1 MCLKIK
7 WYFFYKVFKLNSVDD
22 PHLFDPELGSASGI
36 WILLGLI
43 FLQIST
49 LIQGVKKVWMPIQN
63 TLGSCPKK
71 KLTFLADMSLVC

>member
-43 FLQIST
+43 F
-49 LIQGVKKVWMPIQN
+49 
-63 TLGSCPKK
+63 
-71 KLTFLADMSLVC
+71 FADLDPDQRCQKGLDADTRHAW